1 MKVQFSSPSYLQNWK
16 TRFVYFLLIPFIEV
30 FLLVLINAQ
39 YTNKFQWPVALATT
53 VLSGGNLSMSTIAQ
67 LFVMDRNLK
76 IDQEM
81 AVNRPF
87 SFNYWGTKI
96 ATSILSGLVLVFVNL
111 VTLFIFQAPLSLILR
126 ALIMAPIIV
135 LSGTIVGF
143 LSIIVAW
150 RENNPYFYLNIFS
163 SLTSLVSGSL
173 ILIEHYPFWLQTLSY
188 LFPFSQ
194 TIKYV
199 ITGTGKVYI
208 DLIIDLVWLLLGLTF
223 YVVQLQKILK
233 HPIHLW

>member
-1 MKVQFSSPSYLQNWK
+1 MKVQFSSLSYLQNWK
-16 TRFVYFLLIPFIEV
+16 TRFVYFLLIPFIEIL
-30 FLLVLINAQ
+30 LLVLVNAQ
-39 YTNKFQWPVALATT
+39 YTNRLQWPVAIATT
-53 VLSGGNLSMSTIAQ
+53 VLSGGTLSMSTIAQ

-87 SFNYWGTKI
+87 SFKYWGTKI
-96 ATSILSGLVLVFVNL
+96 ATSILTGLTLIIVNL
-111 VTLFIFQAPLSLILR
+111 VTLFIFQAPLLLITR
-126 ALIMAPIIV
+126 ALTMAPIIV
-135 LSGTIVGF
+135 LSGTTIGF
-143 LSIIVAW
+143 LSVIAAW
-150 RENNPYFYLNIFS
+150 GKGNPYFYLNIFS
-163 SLTSLVSGSL
+163 SLTSIVAGAL
-173 ILIEHYPFWLQTLSY
+173 ILVDRYPLWLKNLSY

-208 DLIIDLVWLLLGLTF
+208 DLITDLIWLLLGLSC
-223 YVVQLQKILK
+223 YVAQLQKILK